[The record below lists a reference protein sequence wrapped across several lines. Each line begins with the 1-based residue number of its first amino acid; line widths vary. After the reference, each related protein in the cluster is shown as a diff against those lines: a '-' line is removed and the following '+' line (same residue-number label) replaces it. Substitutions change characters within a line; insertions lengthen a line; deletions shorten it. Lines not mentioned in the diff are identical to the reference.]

1 MIDPASFVQNGKYP
15 QVNAGAAR
23 GHTFFGGVDGP
34 PLTSNTGPSYR
45 GGVVYGSVSLSEPNT
60 SPDVITA
67 AVRLPQHYFPNGT
80 SELFVRSGTPICV
93 APPKDSAKAHDRRA
107 EPVHTGVLG
116 PIPRHGNHAA
126 SRDYIDDMLD
136 MGDPFITVLVGSAT
150 FKKREPSYVAL
161 AVQNVATVA
170 IATPTDTDRPGVV
183 FGDSRN
189 SARPVIGVPVYLGFH
204 RDTHVLNVYC
214 DKQDLYAKAP
224 MRQLIPVTPLDNG
237 LRTIRCDVGR
247 MAHADMH
254 IRV

>member
-34 PLTSNTGPSYR
+34 PLTSNAGPSYR
-45 GGVVYGSVSLSEPNT
+45 GGAVYGSVSLSEPNT

-67 AVRLPQHYFPNGT
+67 AVRLPPHYFPNGT

-93 APPKDSAKAHDRRA
+93 APPKDSAKAHDRRE

-116 PIPRHGNHAA
+116 PIQRHVHKGAHL
-126 SRDYIDDMLD
+126 SDIDDMLKR
-136 MGDPFITVLVGSAT
+136 GDPFITVLVGSAT
-150 FKKREPSYVAL
+150 FKKKEPSYVAL

-170 IATPTDTDRPGVV
+170 IATPTDTDTPNHV

-189 SARPVIGVPVYLGFH
+189 RARPVIGVPVYLGFH
-204 RDTHVLNVYC
+204 RTTGVLNVYC
-214 DKQDLYAKAP
+214 DKKDLYQKAP
-224 MRQLIPVTPLDNG
+224 MRQLVPVTPLDNG

-247 MAHADMH
+247 MAHAAIH
-254 IRV
+254 RRG